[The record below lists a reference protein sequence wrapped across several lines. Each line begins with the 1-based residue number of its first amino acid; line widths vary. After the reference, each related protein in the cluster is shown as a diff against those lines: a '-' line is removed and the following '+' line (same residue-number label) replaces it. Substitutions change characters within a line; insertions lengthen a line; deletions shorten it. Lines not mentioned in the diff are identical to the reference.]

1 MRLLL
6 SLAAIGLIAA
16 TLSACE
22 STQDK
27 AAKIQKINAAKEK
40 IAALPLTVKRVD
52 PRIKVVGTVLLHNKN
67 AGAVVVTMRNT
78 SNTAIADIPIAVNLY
93 SGSKQ
98 TATNTTPGNDHW
110 LNHIPLVRA
119 GQTVDWVEDQF
130 DPEPIAK
137 RATVRVGVGKSEK
150 SPLPD
155 ATIAGTKFFADPVS
169 GTSLTG
175 KVTNNSTVLQ
185 VRPVVYSVGRR
196 GGQVVA
202 AGRGVLEKLLPK
214 GGKPSGF
221 SLFYVGADPK
231 GLQLTSFVPPI
242 PPSVK

>member
-40 IAALPLTVKRVD
+40 IAATPLVVKRVD
-52 PRIKVVGTVLLHNKN
+52 PRIKVVGTALLRNKD
-67 AGAVVVTMRNT
+67 AGAVVVTVRNT

-110 LNHIPLVRA
+110 LNHIPLVRP

-137 RATVRVGVGKSEK
+137 RVTVRVGVGKSDK

-155 ATIAGTKFFADPVS
+155 ATITGTKFFADPVS
-169 GTSLTG
+169 GTSFTRSVAAAARLSQLVAECLKSCCQ
-175 KVTNNSTVLQ
+175 KVASQQGSQSSTSAQ
-185 VRPVVYSVGRR
+185 TRR
-196 GGQVVA
+196 GC
-202 AGRGVLEKLLPK
+202 
-214 GGKPSGF
+214 S
-221 SLFYVGADPK
+221 
-231 GLQLTSFVPPI
+231 
-242 PPSVK
+242 